1 MYNDEM
7 VLIIPPPEKGKPL
20 IKVGQKVDFATPLY
34 EEKTMREVKVYI
46 SQKIDVSPKKIF
58 QYVKKLV
65 GDSVDRGEI
74 IAEKKAFMGGKSYK
88 SEVSGILKEINH
100 VDGSVLIDVATS
112 ESTVLNSFFKGEITS
127 LTPLEIH
134 LKVEKSKEYEAKD
147 QGGKPFGGPVF
158 YMKHET
164 DPYSE
169 EEIAGRVIVSQAV
182 SSYTQMKMEALGAS
196 GFVTLH
202 HITESTEVPRA
213 AFKQIKDYE
222 DACKHKLSYCFVN
235 GKTGKIVF
243 YS

>member
-1 MYNDEM
+1 M
-7 VLIIPPPEKGKPL
+7 VLTIPLPEKGKPL

-34 EEKTMREVKVYI
+34 EEKAMREVKVYI

-65 GDSVDRGEI
+65 GDTVDQGEI
-74 IAEKKAFMGGKSYK
+74 LAEKKAFMSGKSYK

-112 ESTVLNSFFKGEITS
+112 ESTVSNSFFKGEVTS
-127 LTPLEIH
+127 LTPQEIH
-134 LKVEKSKEYEAKD
+134 LKVEKSKEYETKE
-147 QGGKPFGGPVF
+147 QSGTSFGGPVF

-164 DPYSE
+164 DAYSE
-169 EEIAGRVIVSQAV
+169 EEIAGRVVVSQAV
-182 SSYTQMKMEALGAS
+182 SSYTQMKMEALGAA

-202 HITESTEVPRA
+202 HISESTEAPRA
-213 AFKQIKDYE
+213 VFKQIKDFE
-222 DACKHKLSYCFVN
+222 EASKHKLSYCYVN
-235 GKTGKIVF
+235 GKTSKIVF